1 MGKYC
6 LRYRMC
12 SHIFALIEG
21 KGLSRMYGLGKKM
34 KPNVLSNT
42 LYPLPST
49 LDEAGVEVIPVK
61 K

>member
-1 MGKYC
+1 
-6 LRYRMC
+6 
-12 SHIFALIEG
+12 
-21 KGLSRMYGLGKKM
+21 M

-49 LDEAGVEVIPVK
+49 IDEAGVGVIPVK